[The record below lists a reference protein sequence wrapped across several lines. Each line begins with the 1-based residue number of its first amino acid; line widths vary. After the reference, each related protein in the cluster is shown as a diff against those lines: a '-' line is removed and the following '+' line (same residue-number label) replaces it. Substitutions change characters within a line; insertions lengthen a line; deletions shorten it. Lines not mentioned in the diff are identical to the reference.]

1 MGDLGIDLRSRADES
16 NARAAWRRLTFRNPE
31 ECSDSVLW
39 RALKAA
45 PRNGVLD
52 RACTLLETRE
62 VEMETRCEPVL
73 KDWPRNTGSITKSD
87 AVAMQT
93 IVSSFVD
100 ALDQVNGVLDTMI
113 DSLHTQ
119 VERAHSLAWSA
130 AKSMGN
136 YFQSAEHA
144 LAAPTEDITYMDDDA
159 VLQTTQLVD
168 ELVRGRDSQM
178 RAANAYNE
186 VRGEYYRAMDAR
198 VQVFVAWRLALVLE
212 AELAK
217 IAH

>member
-1 MGDLGIDLRSRADES
+1 MGELGLELQTRADES
-16 NARAAWRRLTFRNPE
+16 NARAAWRRLTFRNPQ
-31 ECSDSVLW
+31 ECSDSQLW
-39 RALKAA
+39 RALKKA

-62 VEMETRCEPVL
+62 VEMEMRCEPIL

-119 VERAHSLAWSA
+119 VERAQSHVWSA

-136 YFQSAEHA
+136 FFQSAEHA
-144 LAAPTEDITYMDDDA
+144 LAAPSEDIAYMDDDA

-168 ELVRGRDSQM
+168 ELVRGQENHT
-178 RAANAYNE
+178 RAAVAYSE
-186 VRGEYYRAMDAR
+186 TRAEYHRAMDAR

>member
-1 MGDLGIDLRSRADES
+1 MSDLGTELRTKADEN

-31 ECSDSVLW
+31 ECSDSELW
-39 RALKAA
+39 AALKAA
-45 PRNGVLD
+45 PHNGVLD
-52 RACTLLETRE
+52 RALALLETRE

-113 DSLHTQ
+113 SSLYTQ
-119 VERAHSLAWSA
+119 VERAQSSAWVA

-159 VLQTTQLVD
+159 VLQTTTLVD
-168 ELVRGRDSQM
+168 ELVRGRDNQL
-178 RAANAYNE
+178 RAANAYSQ
-186 VRGEYYRAMDAR
+186 VRSEFYRAVNAR